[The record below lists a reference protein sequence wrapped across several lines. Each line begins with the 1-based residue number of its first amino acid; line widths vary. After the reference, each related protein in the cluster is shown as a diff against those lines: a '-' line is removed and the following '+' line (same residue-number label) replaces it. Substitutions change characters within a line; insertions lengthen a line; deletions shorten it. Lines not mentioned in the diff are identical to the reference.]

1 MNVRD
6 VATYI
11 LLDLQS
17 IRYTLDALVNCIDFD
32 ELISVTQELSAEIEK
47 IESTLDLE
55 FELGM
60 NEE

>member
-1 MNVRD
+1 MTFVKGD
-6 VATYI
+6 TVK
-11 LLDLQS
+11 
-17 IRYTLDALVNCIDFD
+17 LVGFD
-32 ELISVTQELSAEIEK
+32 ELISVTQDLSAEIEK